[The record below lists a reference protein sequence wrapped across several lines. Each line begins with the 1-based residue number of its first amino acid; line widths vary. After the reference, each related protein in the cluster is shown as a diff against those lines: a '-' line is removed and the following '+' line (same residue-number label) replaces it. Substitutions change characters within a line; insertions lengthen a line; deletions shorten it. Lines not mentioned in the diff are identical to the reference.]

1 MRRNLIW
8 VVCLF
13 LTINRIA
20 PGEQAPPDEQRKGM
34 VGIQLAQR
42 EGQFYINHVFGNSP
56 AEQIG
61 LKDGDV
67 ILRVGGLDV
76 VGLSLAEVVGLF
88 NGEPESAVEVVIKR
102 GGEEIAPMTVKRVSP
117 GELLK
122 ISGDYQSLRTLSHV
136 APLAS
141 QEPQV
146 GAPPAPLLREPDR
159 ERVKQWL
166 TWFEK
171 VYGVR
176 LVMIDAKFAE
186 KLGAIFSEGLLVLEV
201 EVGKPA
207 YKAGLEKWDLIYR
220 IRDKTPLELFSA
232 QTPPQETTAPQP
244 LDLTL
249 MGITG
254 EKPVKM

>member
-1 MRRNLIW
+1 MRQNLIW

-20 PGEQAPPDEQRKGM
+20 TGEQAPPGEQRKGM

-42 EGQFYINHVFGNSP
+42 GGQFYINHVFSNSP
-56 AEQIG
+56 AEQVG
-61 LKDGDV
+61 MKDGDV
-67 ILRVGGLDV
+67 ILRVNGRDV
-76 VGLSLAEVVGLF
+76 AGLSLVEVVGLF

-117 GELLK
+117 KELLK
-122 ISGDYQSLRTLSHV
+122 VSSDYQNPRMPPQV
-136 APLAS
+136 APLTP
-141 QEPQV
+141 QELQA
-146 GAPPAPLLREPDR
+146 GKPPAPSLREPDR

-186 KLGAIFSEGLLVLEV
+186 KLGAIFSEGLMVLEV

-207 YKAGLEKWDLIYR
+207 YRAGLEKWDLIYR
-220 IRDKTPLELFSA
+220 IGDKTPLELFSA
-232 QTPPQETTAPQP
+232 KTPPQETAAPQP

-254 EKPVKM
+254 EKPMKM

>member
-1 MRRNLIW
+1 
-8 VVCLF
+8 VCLF
-13 LTINRIA
+13 LVINWIA
-20 PGEQAPPDEQRKGM
+20 TGEHDPPVEQRKGM
-34 VGIQLAQR
+34 VGVQLVQR
-42 EGQFYINHVFGNSP
+42 GGQFYIYHVFGNSP
-56 AEQIG
+56 AEQVG

-67 ILRVGGLDV
+67 ILRVNGLDV
-76 VGLSLAEVVGLF
+76 AGMSLAEVVGLF
-88 NGEPESAVEVVIKR
+88 NGEPESSVEVVIKR
-102 GGEEIAPMTVKRVSP
+102 DGEEIAPMTVKRVSP
-117 GELLK
+117 DELLK
-122 ISGDYQSLRTLSHV
+122 LSGDYQKIWMSSHV
-136 APLAS
+136 AALTP
-141 QEPQV
+141 QETQV
-146 GAPPAPLLREPDR
+146 GAPPAPSPREPDR

-176 LVMIDAKFAE
+176 LVMIDTKFSE
-186 KLGAIFSEGLLVLEV
+186 KLGAIFSEGLMVLEV

-220 IRDKTPLELFSA
+220 IGDKTPLELFGSK
-232 QTPPQETTAPQP
+232 TPPQETTEPQP